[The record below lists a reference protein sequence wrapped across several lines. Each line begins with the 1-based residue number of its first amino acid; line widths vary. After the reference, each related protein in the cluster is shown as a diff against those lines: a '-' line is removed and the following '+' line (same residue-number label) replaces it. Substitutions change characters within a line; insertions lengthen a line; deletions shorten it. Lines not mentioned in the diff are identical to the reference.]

1 MMIRAAA
8 VKKLIALVDRYKNEV
23 ESPIK
28 DNWKTKDDGQ
38 LWAAVLGQIAVVGS
52 AASGISL
59 SRQLEGQEQSWY
71 IGLTSMSQ
79 KARQKK
85 IHECLRKSG
94 VRYVSADF
102 LRCRKTPAAALN
114 FELLQVYGGPR
125 KYFQAVSEIPVEAWR
140 IAVVG
145 DELSYI
151 KNKGA
156 RDLLIGLGLVQNAIA
171 FDLRVMG
178 VLGFVGIDLPPDI
191 AENKVKYKSLESEII
206 KKVCDPCGIS
216 GGYLDRI
223 LFDKY
228 SEIIASQN

>member
-1 MMIRAAA
+1 MIRAAA

-23 ESPIK
+23 ESPVK

-52 AASGISL
+52 AVSGISL

-79 KARQKK
+79 KARQKE

-94 VRYVSADF
+94 VRYVSAD
-102 LRCRKTPAAALN
+102 LQKCRKTPAATLN
-114 FELLQVYGGPR
+114 FELLQVYGGPL
-125 KYFQAVSEIPVEAWR
+125 KYFQAVSKIPVEAWR

-156 RDLLIGLGLVQNAIA
+156 RDLLIGLGLVQDAIA
-171 FDLRVMG
+171 FDSRIMRVLELM
-178 VLGFVGIDLPPDI
+178 GIDLPSDI
-191 AENKVKYKSLESEII
+191 AEHKIKYKSLEREII
-206 KKVCDPCGIS
+206 ERVCVPCGIS
-216 GGYLDRI
+216 GGFLDRI
-223 LFDKY
+223 LFAKA
-228 SEIIASQN
+228 SEIFSLSI